1 MGRGGR
7 ARRLAGEIAKFFF
20 DAARVLPSILPTMK
34 TSRFILSVLAPVIVL
49 PLAALAADSAAP
61 EKPAA
66 PAAPLAAPAVENG
79 YLKLGFEQLASY
91 AFTPP
96 PFDPAADPKAKPPTG
111 EEQIPAMVKSW
122 NGKKA
127 VVTGYMVPVKMDKGL
142 VTEFLLMRN
151 TMACCFGTVPNMNE
165 WVVVKMKKG
174 VQPMMDVPVAFY
186 GELKVGAMF
195 ENGYMTGLYELDGE
209 KMGEVQSG

>member
-1 MGRGGR
+1 M
-7 ARRLAGEIAKFFF
+7 
-20 DAARVLPSILPTMK
+20 MK
-34 TSRFILSVLAPVIVL
+34 TWRRSTLALIALGVL
-49 PLAALAADSAAP
+49 PLGGIATEPAGD
-61 EKPAA
+61 EKSSVAA
-66 PAAPLAAPAVENG
+66 PAVPTPQVENG

-91 AFTPP
+91 QFNPP
-96 PFDPAADPKAKPPTG
+96 PFDPAANPNAKPPTG
-111 EEQIPAMVKSW
+111 EEQIPPVVKSW

-127 VVTGYMVPVKMDKGL
+127 IITGYMVPVKMDKGL

-151 TMACCFGTVPNMNE
+151 TMSCCYGGVPNMNE
-165 WVVVKMKKG
+165 WVIVKMKKG

-209 KMGEVQSG
+209 KMGEVQG

>member
-1 MGRGGR
+1 M
-7 ARRLAGEIAKFFF
+7 KSSSF
-20 DAARVLPSILPTMK
+20 AARSLFVGLIALPVA
-34 TSRFILSVLAPVIVL
+34 VLAQE
-49 PLAALAADSAAP
+49 SAAP
-61 EKPAA
+61 AKPAD
-66 PAAPLAAPAVENG
+66 PAATAPLAAPAVENG

-91 AFTPP
+91 AFNPP

-111 EEQIPAMVKSW
+111 EEQIPPMVKSW

-127 VVTGYMVPVKMDKGL
+127 VITGYMVPVKMDKGL

-165 WVVVKMKKG
+165 WVIVKMKKG
-174 VQPMMDVPVAFY
+174 VQPMMDVPVEFF

-195 ENGYMTGLYELDGE
+195 ENGYMTGLYELEGE
-209 KMGEVQSG
+209 KMGAVQS

>member
-1 MGRGGR
+1 MFG
-7 ARRLAGEIAKFFF
+7 
-20 DAARVLPSILPTMK
+20 ARVVKMNFDERNPLANVQRTMK
-34 TSRFILSVLAPVIVL
+34 TWRRSTLALIALGVL
-49 PLAALAADSAAP
+49 PFPIEVFAADPATEDKSAAAVSV
-61 EKPAA
+61 PA
-66 PAAPLAAPAVENG
+66 PQVENG

-91 AFTPP
+91 QFNPP
-96 PFDPAADPKAKPPTG
+96 PFDPAANPTAKPPTG
-111 EEQIPAMVKSW
+111 EEQIPPVVKSW

-127 VVTGYMVPVKMDKGL
+127 IITGYMVPVKMDKGL

-209 KMGEVQSG
+209 KMGEVQG